1 MDIANLDQWS
11 AGDVQELL
19 RRDAAAG
26 KLSPAIRQYYKQI
39 GHHELSGRRIVN
51 LSRENLEDLRKDLEE
66 DLSKYSAGK
75 LVDAIADLRDEYWEK
90 RDRDKDYR
98 DRQRDQDDRDDRA
111 PLRRRPGEFDD
122 DRASQV
128 SYDSIASR
136 DNRRGIDNHLD
147 DRSDVRSE
155 ASTVVKTRRGNLS
168 GYPGVYRDHRDRRAS
183 PSVASGADSRWEQN
197 SVRRWGKG
205 LAHSK
210 EDERVRELGENVGD
224 WERGVHRM
232 GGEYNELQ
240 KKLDSAIRNVSRCF
254 GDHAEQKRT
263 YREYKSIC
271 NSIKA
276 ELKQDKKTEE
286 LARLRTVM
294 DNLADGKKVL
304 DRLGRLKRR
313 NDSPLLKLFVGS
325 VSVRSYKD
333 GELSRLKDS
342 YATFQ
347 YRFLWG
353 FFAFPFG
360 VMITGFSVQVNCLL
374 QLFLFVYYGSSAI
387 RLSILHLHGA
397 NVDMW
402 WNYYC
407 YLGMVTAVVAMLTPD
422 YSPLVWSGVLPFIA
436 SLFYILQ
443 GGVVLMQCNKLRD
456 RVTAQSMGLT
466 SDPLFTRGGEGVS
479 VESIGKSSKGKGS
492 KFLLPMMAAGA
503 IFEVLFALAM
513 FLLSF
518 QGSVLAIPQGLLLS
532 VCWLLRGGCNATI
545 LTRTF
550 AKRRPKKKKKTK
562 TAEPAEPAPGGGKKR
577 D

>member
-1 MDIANLDQWS
+1 MDIANLDKWS
-11 AGDVQELL
+11 AQDVQELL
-19 RRDAAAG
+19 RRDSAAG

-39 GHHELSGRRIVN
+39 GHHELSGRRIVK
-51 LSRENLEDLRKDLEE
+51 LTRDNLEDLRKDLEE

-75 LVDAIADLRDEYWEK
+75 LIDAIADLRDEYWEK
-90 RDRDKDYR
+90 RDREKAYREDRDNR
-98 DRQRDQDDRDDRA
+98 DRDRDDR
-111 PLRRRPGEFDD
+111 RRRPGEYED
-122 DRASQV
+122 DRASQI
-128 SYDSIASR
+128 SYVDSIASR
-136 DNRRGIDNHLD
+136 DNRRGIDNYLD
-147 DRSDVRSE
+147 DASSVRSG
-155 ASTVVKTRRGNLS
+155 ASSVIRTRRD
-168 GYPGVYRDHRDRRAS
+168 PGVYRDHRDRRAS
-183 PSVASGADSRWEQN
+183 PSIASGADSHRWERD

-205 LAHSK
+205 LAHNR

-224 WERGVHRM
+224 WERAVNRM
-232 GGEYNELQ
+232 GVEYNELQ
-240 KKLDSAIRNVSRCF
+240 TKLDNAIRNVSRCF

-263 YREYKSIC
+263 FREYKSIG

-276 ELKQDKKTEE
+276 ELKQDKKTNE
-286 LARLRTVM
+286 LTRLRTVM
-294 DNLADGKKVL
+294 DTLADGKKVL

-325 VSVRSYKD
+325 VSVRSYRD
-333 GELSRLKDS
+333 GELMRLKDS

-407 YLGMVTAVVAMLTPD
+407 YLGMVTAVVAMLTPE
-422 YSPLVWSGVLPFIA
+422 YSPLVTFGVLPFLA
-436 SLFYILQ
+436 SLFYMLQ

-456 RVTAQSMGLT
+456 RVTADATGLT

-479 VESIGKSSKGKGS
+479 VEPIGKASKGKGS
-492 KFLLPMMAAGA
+492 KFLFPVMAAGA
-503 IFEVLFALAM
+503 IFEVVFALIM
-513 FLLSF
+513 LLLSF

-532 VCWLLRGGCNATI
+532 LCWLLRGGCNATI

-550 AKRRPKKKKKTK
+550 SKRRPKKKKKTP
-562 TAEPAEPAPGGGKKR
+562 TADKQAAAPAPGGGKKR